1 MSNASD
7 HNPTA
12 GTKVHAP
19 ESPGL
24 AGVTARMFIHSP
36 LTPLFLVALLLIGLL
51 GLVIT
56 PRQEDPQISVPMVD
70 VMFRFP
76 GASSELVASLAT
88 DPLERMMSEIP
99 GVEHVYSASERG
111 GGMVT
116 VQFVVGE
123 KMEPSLVKLY
133 DKLASN
139 LDKIPPGVS
148 QPMVKPRGIDDVPT
162 VTFTLW
168 SKELDDAA
176 LRLISLEVLQRLKTV
191 PDTAQSFIV
200 GGRPEEI
207 RVEVMPERLKGYG
220 VSVAQLARTISAAN
234 DRSDIGTV
242 ETGGNHFRVY
252 TGRFLQH
259 ARDIENLIV
268 GVQNG
273 APVYVRQV
281 AKVIEGPGEAINVV
295 QYFSGPAA
303 DKAQALSKGAPAV
316 TIAIAKKGGSNGVTV
331 ANALLEKMDSLKGT
345 VIPDN
350 VHVEITRNYGETA
363 NDKVNELLLK
373 MFIATGAVC
382 ALIYLFLGLRPTI
395 VVLVVIP

>member
-1 MSNASD
+1 MSQNPLHGGVPHSRRDPRGNASKVSSPVSSTSD
-7 HNPTA
+7 HTPRD
-12 GTKVHAP
+12 GS

-76 GASSELVASLAT
+76 GASSEQVASLAT
-88 DPLERMMSEIP
+88 DPLERMLSEIH

-111 GGMVT
+111 GGIVT

-123 KMEPSLVKLY
+123 KMEPSLIKLY

-162 VTFTLW
+162 AAFTLW
-168 SKELDDAA
+168 SNDLDDTS
-176 LRLISLEVLQRLKTV
+176 LRLVALEVLQRLKTV
-191 PDTAQSFIV
+191 EDTAQSFVV

-220 VSVAQLARTISAAN
+220 ISVAQLAKTISAAN
-234 DRSDIGTV
+234 DRSDIGNV
-242 ETGGNHFRVY
+242 ESGGTHFKVY

-259 ARDIENLIV
+259 ARDIESLIV
-268 GVQNG
+268 GVHQG

-281 AKVIEGPGEAINVV
+281 AKVIEGPGEAQNLV
-295 QYFSGPAA
+295 QYFSGPSAA
-303 DKAQALSKGAPAV
+303 TD
-316 TIAIAKKGGSNGVTV
+316 
-331 ANALLEKMDSLKGT
+331 
-345 VIPDN
+345 
-350 VHVEITRNYGETA
+350 
-363 NDKVNELLLK
+363 
-373 MFIATGAVC
+373 
-382 ALIYLFLGLRPTI
+382 
-395 VVLVVIP
+395 